1 MRADPALTWYGLA
14 VTTGREIAV
23 KKDLKNTALDILI
36 PISTA
41 WHRVSWRCRK
51 LELSA
56 RPVLPGYL
64 FAGVTGSF
72 PFNALDATRGY
83 CEPVRI
89 PGRADLTAIP
99 AEQINRVIELARK
112 LDMMVP
118 PRNGPPA
125 FKAGMSVQF
134 AASDPFAGE
143 RARITQ
149 VLKDELVEIEH
160 RFLGSVRRS
169 QVKTARLEIVPKE
182 TLAINT
188 NQA

>member
-23 KKDLKNTALDILI
+23 KKDLKNTGLNILI

-56 RPVLPGYL
+56 RPVLQGYV
-64 FAGVTGSF
+64 FAGCSGQF
-72 PFNALDATRGY
+72 PFDDLAATKLY
-83 CEPVRI
+83 CKPVKI
-89 PGRADLTAIP
+89 PGSHELSTIP
-99 AEQINRVIELARK
+99 HWQINRVIDLAIK
-112 LDMMVP
+112 LDLMVP

-125 FKAGMSVQF
+125 FKAGMAVQF

-169 QVKTARLEIVPKE
+169 QVKTARLEIVAKE
-182 TLAINT
+182 TLASNT
-188 NQA
+188 KQA